1 MRKHP
6 IQKSQQIDASQFA
19 KKINLA
25 NPKSDVDELDID
37 EFKTIPISLKSLKI
51 KVDKLDVDKLKPV
64 PVNLKKIG
72 DVVEKDFV
80 KKN

>member
-25 NPKSDVDELDID
+25 NPKSDVD

-64 PVNLKKIG
+64 PVNLKKIS